1 MGNYKCFRCG
11 YSASQ
16 KSNLINHLNRKN
28 ICKPLL
34 ADISIEDIK
43 KHYMFDILQTTGKNS
58 RQTTGKQQV
67 TTCNDNRQNN
77 RQTAGQPVKTTGKQ
91 QVSLLKN
98 NLKCQFCEKI
108 FTRKYGLKCHEISC
122 KKNLLKKPAKP
133 AENLLNQSSEPAKN
147 LISAQFKCE
156 FCEKTFTRKYGLK
169 CHLNNCK
176 IKKQNESE
184 LESLKQEH
192 EELKDRVEDL
202 LIELTK
208 KSPNMTE
215 ITNNIT
221 NNTNNTTNQNKIINI
236 HINNY
241 GNENIKYLEGDYLNN
256 LLDSAFTAIPKLI
269 EKIHF
274 NPSHPENHNIKI
286 TNKKEPYVKIR
297 KNDKWELQDK
307 KETLE
312 TLVDDKYYILVDHYA
327 DEEKKDSIPEKT
339 KVVMEQFHDSYVDNK
354 ELQKDLQKKSEM
366 IILNNS

>member
-34 ADISIEDIK
+34 EDISIEYIK
-43 KHYMFDILQTTGKNS
+43 KYYDFDILKTTGKNS
-58 RQTTGKQQV
+58 RKTAGKQQV
-67 TTCNDNRQNN
+67 ITCNINRQNS
-77 RQTAGQPVKTTGKQ
+77 RQTAGQPVNTTGKQ
-91 QVSLLKN
+91 QVNLEN
-98 NLKCQFCEKI
+98 VELKCQFCEKI
-108 FTRKYGLKCHEISC
+108 FTRNYGLNCHQISC
-122 KKNLLKKPAKP
+122 QKKHHKKPAKI
-133 AENLLNQSSEPAKN
+133 ACNLLNLSSEPAKN
-147 LISAQFKCE
+147 LISTQFKCE
-156 FCEKTFTRKYGLK
+156 FCEKTFTRKYGLT

-176 IKKQNESE
+176 IKKQNDSE
-184 LESLKQEH
+184 LESLKKEH
-192 EELKDRVEDL
+192 EELKDQVEDL
-202 LIELTK
+202 LIELSK
-208 KSPNMTE
+208 KTPNGTE

-256 LLDSAFTAIPKLI
+256 LLESAFTSIPKLI

-327 DEEKKDSIPEKT
+327 DIGEDKMPEKT
-339 KVVMEQFHDSYVDNK
+339 KAVMEQFHDSYMDNK

>member
-1 MGNYKCFRCG
+1 MGIYKCFRCG
-11 YSASQ
+11 YTASQ
-16 KSNLINHLNRKN
+16 KSNLISHLNRKN
-28 ICKPLL
+28 MCKPLL
-34 ADISIEDIK
+34 ADISIENIK
-43 KHYMFDILQTTGKNS
+43 KHYGFEILQTTGKNS
-58 RQTTGKQQV
+58 RLSTGKQQV
-67 TTCNDNRQNN
+67 ATGYDNRQMN
-77 RQTAGQPVKTTGKQ
+77 RQTAGQPAKSTGKQ
-91 QVSLLKN
+91 QVSLQKN
-98 NLKCQFCEKI
+98 NLKCQFCEKT

-122 KKNLLKKPAKP
+122 KKNLKKKPAKP
-133 AENLLNQSSEPAKN
+133 AENLLNLSSEPAKN
-147 LISAQFKCE
+147 LISSPFKCE
-156 FCEKTFTRKYGLK
+156 FCGKTFTRNYGLK

-176 IKKQNESE
+176 IKKENESE
-184 LESLKQEH
+184 LENLKKEH
-192 EELKDRVEDL
+192 EELKDQVEDL
-202 LIELTK
+202 LIELSK
-208 KSPNMTE
+208 KSTNTTE

-221 NNTNNTTNQNKIINI
+221 NTTNNTTNQNKIINI

-327 DEEKKDSIPEKT
+327 DIDEDKVPEKT
-339 KVVMEQFHDSYVDNK
+339 RTVMEQFHDSYIDNK
-354 ELQKDLQKKSEM
+354 DLQKDLQKKSEM